1 MRCGYAV
8 RQNIL
13 PLIDTLKKN
22 SEKALQIYWHL
33 DNILTNNGMLE
44 RLRKL
49 LNFLE
54 NQSVGGKKGVSMQD
68 AALQEEQER
77 AARLIVEGT
86 RLLTTRI
93 PALFET
99 ESSDITFRQ
108 WEALK
113 IVLASRSPEISLAD
127 ITSYM
132 GYSRQNVK
140 KLVSGLE
147 RAGYVTLRP
156 SHIDGRALRVE
167 ATRKARREAPHYAE
181 LEQRMFNSLFEGV
194 QDTELSVSART
205 MATMIRN
212 VAD

>member
-1 MRCGYAV
+1 
-8 RQNIL
+8 
-13 PLIDTLKKN
+13 
-22 SEKALQIYWHL
+22 
-33 DNILTNNGMLE
+33 
-44 RLRKL
+44 
-49 LNFLE
+49 
-54 NQSVGGKKGVSMQD
+54 MQD

-194 QDTELSVSART
+194 QDTELSVSAHHGYYDPQRGRLSST
-205 MATMIRN
+205 SLLPSWCCVRFALRALWAKPSCRGTEPP
-212 VAD
+212 